1 MRMVFCHRTEG
12 RIRQTGSLFCPD
24 RAGARPV
31 IGKMLNCSKRPS
43 AFTLIELLVVIA
55 IIAILAALLLPAL
68 AKAREKA
75 LRIACL
81 NNCKQ
86 MGLGS
91 QMYADDDSKN
101 RLTGSLETDPVKL
114 QADDDLNWL
123 YPTYIKSVKSF
134 VCPST
139 HNSVSVNN
147 PGDIANPPPPF
158 LPYVLDLKNKA
169 KDPTGDRTKDNWARG
184 HSYEVF
190 GAWHNPSHPTLGPY
204 PRKTQRS
211 VVSYANANQGKDGRP
226 PFPGQVVGPV
236 GIFLIMDQMEPHT
249 AQGWP
254 WENWPNPY
262 NNHGVEGGNVVFC
275 DGHASWI
282 GVRKWRDA
290 ISSSED
296 YSTAYTFPSGY

>member
-1 MRMVFCHRTEG
+1 MKTRWEKPR
-12 RIRQTGSLFCPD
+12 
-24 RAGARPV
+24 
-31 IGKMLNCSKRPS
+31 

-68 AKAREKA
+68 ASAREKT
-75 LRIACL
+75 LRISCM

-91 QMYADDDSKN
+91 QMYAEDDSQG
-101 RLTGSLETDPVKL
+101 RLTGSLATTPNAL

-123 YPTYIKSVKSF
+123 YPTYIKTLRSF

-139 HNSVSVNN
+139 QNSVSVSN
-147 PGDIANPPPPF
+147 PGDIATPPGGQ
-158 LPYVLDLKNKA
+158 PYVLDLKTKA
-169 KDPTGDRTKDNWARG
+169 LNSADRSRDNFARG

-190 GAWHNPSHPTLGPY
+190 GAWHNPNNPTLGPY

-211 VVSYANANQGKDGRP
+211 VLTYSNTNQGKDGHT
-226 PFPGQVVGPV
+226 PFPGEKVGPT
-236 GIFLIMDQMEPHT
+236 GIFIIMDQMEPH
-249 AQGWP
+249 AALGWQ

-262 NNHGVEGGNVVFC
+262 NNHGKAGGNVVFA

-282 GVRKWRDA
+282 PVKKWRDA

-296 YSTAYTFPSGY
+296 YPSSWTFPPGY